1 MKKDVKKEIEKK
13 NKRLLFLGFF
23 FRYGLCIIAILVPF
37 IFIIIGDIVN
47 KKDLFYTIGFIFFPL
62 SFIVM
67 GLVYFLACIFE
78 WDHILLVNQSSYHN
92 KMNPND
98 LDFND
103 LNKKEFISIGILFF
117 ILGVAILVVF
127 LISIIEYYNL

>member
-1 MKKDVKKEIEKK
+1 MKKDVKKEIEMK

-37 IFIIIGDIVN
+37 IFIIIGDILN

-67 GLVYFLACIFE
+67 GLDFILACIFE
-78 WDHILLVNQSSYHN
+78 WNHILLVNQSSNHN

-117 ILGVAILVVF
+117 ILGVAILVIF

>member
-67 GLVYFLACIFE
+67 GLDFILACIFE
-78 WDHILLVNQSSYHN
+78 WNHILLVNQSSNHN

>member
-1 MKKDVKKEIEKK
+1 MKKDVKKEIKKK

-67 GLVYFLACIFE
+67 GLDFILACIFE

-103 LNKKEFISIGILFF
+103 LNKKEFIGIGIFFF
-117 ILGVAILVVF
+117 ILGVATLVLF
-127 LISIIEYYNL
+127 LISITKHYNL

>member
-1 MKKDVKKEIEKK
+1 MKKDIKKEIEKR

-37 IFIIIGDIVN
+37 IFIIIGDILN

-62 SFIVM
+62 SIIVM
-67 GLVYFLACIFE
+67 GLDYILACIFE
-78 WDHILLVNQSSYHN
+78 WDHILLVNQSSNHN

-117 ILGVAILVVF
+117 ILGVAILVIF

>member
-67 GLVYFLACIFE
+67 GLDFILACIFE
-78 WDHILLVNQSSYHN
+78 WNHILLVNQSSYHN

-103 LNKKEFISIGILFF
+103 LNKKEFIGIGIFFF
-117 ILGVAILVVF
+117 ILGVAILVIF
-127 LISIIEYYNL
+127 LISITKYYNL

>member
-1 MKKDVKKEIEKK
+1 MKKDIRKEIEKK

-37 IFIIIGDIVN
+37 IFIIIGDILN

-62 SFIVM
+62 SIIVM
-67 GLVYFLACIFE
+67 GLDYILACIFE
-78 WDHILLVNQSSYHN
+78 WDHILLVNQSSNHN

-103 LNKKEFISIGILFF
+103 LNKKEFIGIGIFFF
-117 ILGVAILVVF
+117 ILGVAILVIF
-127 LISIIEYYNL
+127 LFSIIEYYNL

>member
-1 MKKDVKKEIEKK
+1 MKKDIKKEIEKR

-37 IFIIIGDIVN
+37 IFIIIGDLLY

-62 SFIVM
+62 SIIVM
-67 GLVYFLACIFE
+67 GLDYILACIFE
-78 WDHILLVNQSSYHN
+78 WNHILLVNQSSYHN

-103 LNKKEFISIGILFF
+103 LNKKEFISIGIFFF
-117 ILGVAILVVF
+117 ILGVAILVIF

>member
-62 SFIVM
+62 SIIVM
-67 GLVYFLACIFE
+67 GLDYILACIFE
-78 WDHILLVNQSSYHN
+78 WDHILLVNQSSNHN

-103 LNKKEFISIGILFF
+103 LNKKEFIGIGIFFF

-127 LISIIEYYNL
+127 LISITKYYNL

>member
-62 SFIVM
+62 SIIVM
-67 GLVYFLACIFE
+67 GLDYILACIFE
-78 WDHILLVNQSSYHN
+78 WNHILLVNQSSNHN

-117 ILGVAILVVF
+117 ILGVAILVIF
-127 LISIIEYYNL
+127 LISITKYYNL

>member
-37 IFIIIGDIVN
+37 IFIIIGDILN

-67 GLVYFLACIFE
+67 GLDFILACIFE
-78 WDHILLVNQSSYHN
+78 WNHILLVNQSSNHN

-117 ILGVAILVVF
+117 ILGVAILVIF

>member
-23 FRYGLCIIAILVPF
+23 FIYGLCITAIGVPF
-37 IFIIIGDIVN
+37 IFIIIGDILN

-62 SFIVM
+62 SIIVM
-67 GLVYFLACIFE
+67 GLDYILACIFE
-78 WDHILLVNQSSYHN
+78 WDHILLVNQSSNHN

-117 ILGVAILVVF
+117 ILGVAILVIF
-127 LISIIEYYNL
+127 LISITKYYNL

>member
-37 IFIIIGDIVN
+37 IFIIIGDILN

-62 SFIVM
+62 SIIVM
-67 GLVYFLACIFE
+67 GLDYILACIFE
-78 WDHILLVNQSSYHN
+78 WDHILLVNQSSNHN

-103 LNKKEFISIGILFF
+103 LNKKEFIGIGIFFF
-117 ILGVAILVVF
+117 ILGVAILVIF
-127 LISIIEYYNL
+127 LISIIQYYNL

>member
-67 GLVYFLACIFE
+67 GLDFILACIFE
-78 WDHILLVNQSSYHN
+78 WDHILLVNQSSNHN

-103 LNKKEFISIGILFF
+103 LNKKEFIGIGIFFF
-117 ILGVAILVVF
+117 ILGVAILVIF

>member
-1 MKKDVKKEIEKK
+1 
-13 NKRLLFLGFF
+13 
-23 FRYGLCIIAILVPF
+23 
-37 IFIIIGDIVN
+37 
-47 KKDLFYTIGFIFFPL
+47 
-62 SFIVM
+62 M
-67 GLVYFLACIFE
+67 GLDYILACIFE

-117 ILGVAILVVF
+117 ILGVAILVIF
-127 LISIIEYYNL
+127 LISITKYYNL

>member
-1 MKKDVKKEIEKK
+1 MKKDIRKEIEKK

-23 FRYGLCIIAILVPF
+23 FRYGICIIAILVPF
-37 IFIIIGDIVN
+37 IFIIIGDILN
-47 KKDLFYTIGFIFFPL
+47 KKDLFYTIGFTFFPL
-62 SFIVM
+62 SIIVM
-67 GLVYFLACIFE
+67 GLDYILACIFE

-117 ILGVAILVVF
+117 ILGVAILVIF
-127 LISIIEYYNL
+127 LISIIQCYNL

>member
-1 MKKDVKKEIEKK
+1 MKKDVKKEIEKR

-37 IFIIIGDIVN
+37 IFIIIGDILN

-62 SFIVM
+62 SIIVM
-67 GLVYFLACIFE
+67 GLDYILACIFE
-78 WDHILLVNQSSYHN
+78 WNHILLVNQSSNHN

-103 LNKKEFISIGILFF
+103 LNKKEFIGIGILFF
-117 ILGVAILVVF
+117 ILGVTILVIF

>member
-1 MKKDVKKEIEKK
+1 MKKDIRKEIEKK

-62 SFIVM
+62 SIIVM
-67 GLVYFLACIFE
+67 GLDYILACIFE

-98 LDFND
+98 IDFND
-103 LNKKEFISIGILFF
+103 LNKKEFIGIGIFFF
-117 ILGVAILVVF
+117 ILGVAILVIF

>member
-37 IFIIIGDIVN
+37 IFIIIGDILN

-67 GLVYFLACIFE
+67 GLDFILACIFE
-78 WDHILLVNQSSYHN
+78 WNHILLVNQSSNYN

-103 LNKKEFISIGILFF
+103 LNKKEFIGIGIFFF
-117 ILGVAILVVF
+117 ILGVAILVIF
-127 LISIIEYYNL
+127 LISIIQYYNL

>member
-37 IFIIIGDIVN
+37 IFIIIGDILN

-62 SFIVM
+62 SIIVM
-67 GLVYFLACIFE
+67 GLDYILACIFE

-117 ILGVAILVVF
+117 ILGVAILVIF
-127 LISIIEYYNL
+127 LISITKYYNL

>member
-1 MKKDVKKEIEKK
+1 MKKDIRKEIEKK

-37 IFIIIGDIVN
+37 IFIIIGDILN

-62 SFIVM
+62 SIIVM
-67 GLVYFLACIFE
+67 GLDYILACIFE

-103 LNKKEFISIGILFF
+103 LNKKEFISIGIFFF
-117 ILGVAILVVF
+117 ILGVAILVLF
-127 LISIIEYYNL
+127 LISIIQYYNL

>member
-1 MKKDVKKEIEKK
+1 MKKDIKKEIEKR

-23 FRYGLCIIAILVPF
+23 FRYGLCITAILVPF
-37 IFIIIGDIVN
+37 IFIIIGDILN

-67 GLVYFLACIFE
+67 GLDFILACIFE
-78 WDHILLVNQSSYHN
+78 WDHILLVNQSASHN
-92 KMNPND
+92 IMNPND

-103 LNKKEFISIGILFF
+103 LNKKEFISIGIFFF
-117 ILGVAILVVF
+117 ILGVAILVIF
-127 LISIIEYYNL
+127 LISIIQYYNL

>member
-23 FRYGLCIIAILVPF
+23 FRYGICIVAIGVPF
-37 IFIIIGDIVN
+37 IFMIIGDILN

-62 SFIVM
+62 SIIVM
-67 GLVYFLACIFE
+67 GLDYILACIFE
-78 WDHILLVNQSSYHN
+78 WNHILLVNQSSYHN
-92 KMNPND
+92 KINPND

-103 LNKKEFISIGILFF
+103 LNKKEFIGIGILFF
-117 ILGVAILVVF
+117 ILGVAILVIF

>member
-37 IFIIIGDIVN
+37 IFIIIGDILN

-62 SFIVM
+62 SIIVM
-67 GLVYFLACIFE
+67 GLDYILACIFE
-78 WDHILLVNQSSYHN
+78 WNHILLVNQSSNHN

-103 LNKKEFISIGILFF
+103 LNKKEFISIGILFI
-117 ILGVAILVVF
+117 ILGVAILVIF
-127 LISIIEYYNL
+127 LISIIKYYNL

>member
-1 MKKDVKKEIEKK
+1 MKRDIRKEIEKK

-23 FRYGLCIIAILVPF
+23 FRYGICIVAIGVPF
-37 IFIIIGDIVN
+37 IFVIIGDILN
-47 KKDLFYTIGFIFFPL
+47 KKDLFYTIGFTFFPL

-67 GLVYFLACIFE
+67 GLDYILACIFE

-103 LNKKEFISIGILFF
+103 LNKKEFIGIGIFFF
-117 ILGVAILVVF
+117 ILGVAILVIF
-127 LISIIEYYNL
+127 LISITKYFNL

>member
-62 SFIVM
+62 SIIVM
-67 GLVYFLACIFE
+67 GLDYILACIFE
-78 WDHILLVNQSSYHN
+78 WDHILLVNQSSNHN

-103 LNKKEFISIGILFF
+103 LNKKEFIGIGIFFF
-117 ILGVAILVVF
+117 ILGVAILVIF

>member
-37 IFIIIGDIVN
+37 IFIIIGDILN

-62 SFIVM
+62 SIIVM
-67 GLVYFLACIFE
+67 GLDYILACIFE

-98 LDFND
+98 IDFND
-103 LNKKEFISIGILFF
+103 LNKKEFIGIGIFFF
-117 ILGVAILVVF
+117 ILGVAILVIF

>member
-67 GLVYFLACIFE
+67 GLDFILACIFE
-78 WDHILLVNQSSYHN
+78 WNHILLVNQSSNHN

-103 LNKKEFISIGILFF
+103 LNKKEFIGIGIFFF
-117 ILGVAILVVF
+117 ILGVAILVIF
-127 LISIIEYYNL
+127 LISITKYYNL

>member
-1 MKKDVKKEIEKK
+1 MKRDIRKEIEKK

-23 FRYGLCIIAILVPF
+23 FRYGICIVAIGVPF
-37 IFIIIGDIVN
+37 IFVIIGDILN
-47 KKDLFYTIGFIFFPL
+47 KKDLFYTIGFTFFPL

-67 GLVYFLACIFE
+67 GLDYILACIFE
-78 WDHILLVNQSSYHN
+78 WNHILLVNQSSYHN

-103 LNKKEFISIGILFF
+103 LNKKEFIGIGIFFF
-117 ILGVAILVVF
+117 ILGVATLVIF
-127 LISIIEYYNL
+127 LISITKNFNL

>member
-1 MKKDVKKEIEKK
+1 MKKDIKKEIEKR

-23 FRYGLCIIAILVPF
+23 FRYGICIIAILVPF
-37 IFIIIGDIVN
+37 IFIIIGDILN

-62 SFIVM
+62 SIIVM
-67 GLVYFLACIFE
+67 GLDYILACIFE
-78 WDHILLVNQSSYHN
+78 WDHILLVNQSSNHN

-103 LNKKEFISIGILFF
+103 LNKKEFIGIGIFFF
-117 ILGVAILVVF
+117 ILGVAILVIF

>member
-62 SFIVM
+62 SIIVM
-67 GLVYFLACIFE
+67 GLDYILACIFE
-78 WDHILLVNQSSYHN
+78 WDHILLVNQSSNHN

-103 LNKKEFISIGILFF
+103 LNKKEFIGIGIFFF
-117 ILGVAILVVF
+117 ILGVAILVIF
-127 LISIIEYYNL
+127 LISIIQYYNL

>member
-37 IFIIIGDIVN
+37 IFIIIGDILN
-47 KKDLFYTIGFIFFPL
+47 KKDLFYTIGFTFFPL

-67 GLVYFLACIFE
+67 GLDFILACIFE
-78 WDHILLVNQSSYHN
+78 WNHILLVNQSSNHN

-103 LNKKEFISIGILFF
+103 LNKKEFIGIGIFFF
-117 ILGVAILVVF
+117 ILGVAILVIF
-127 LISIIEYYNL
+127 LISITKYYNL

>member
-37 IFIIIGDIVN
+37 IFIIIGDILN

-67 GLVYFLACIFE
+67 GLDFILACIFE
-78 WDHILLVNQSSYHN
+78 WNHILLVNQSSNYN

-103 LNKKEFISIGILFF
+103 LNKKEFIGIGIFFF
-117 ILGVAILVVF
+117 ILGVAILVIF

>member
-1 MKKDVKKEIEKK
+1 MKKDIKKEIEKK

-37 IFIIIGDIVN
+37 IFIIIGDILN

-62 SFIVM
+62 SIIVM
-67 GLVYFLACIFE
+67 GLDYILACIFE

-103 LNKKEFISIGILFF
+103 LNKKEFIGIGILFF
-117 ILGVAILVVF
+117 ILGVAILVIF

>member
-1 MKKDVKKEIEKK
+1 MKKDIKKEIEKR

-37 IFIIIGDIVN
+37 IFIIIGDILN
-47 KKDLFYTIGFIFFPL
+47 KKDLFYTIGFTFFPL
-62 SFIVM
+62 SVIVM
-67 GLVYFLACIFE
+67 GLDFILACIFE

-103 LNKKEFISIGILFF
+103 LNKKEFIGIGIFFF
-117 ILGVAILVVF
+117 ILGVAILVLF
-127 LISIIEYYNL
+127 LISIIQYYNL

>member
-1 MKKDVKKEIEKK
+1 MKKDIKKEIEKK

-47 KKDLFYTIGFIFFPL
+47 KKDLFYTIGFTFFPL

-67 GLVYFLACIFE
+67 GLDYILACIFE

-103 LNKKEFISIGILFF
+103 LNKKEFIGIEILFF
-117 ILGVAILVVF
+117 ILGVAILVLF
-127 LISIIEYYNL
+127 LISITKYYNL

>member
-37 IFIIIGDIVN
+37 IFIIIGDILN

-62 SFIVM
+62 SIIVM
-67 GLVYFLACIFE
+67 GLDYIIACIFE
-78 WDHILLVNQSSYHN
+78 WNHILLVNQSSYHN
-92 KMNPND
+92 KINPND
-98 LDFND
+98 LDCND
-103 LNKKEFISIGILFF
+103 LNKKEFISIGIFFF

>member
-1 MKKDVKKEIEKK
+1 MKKDIRKEIEKK

-62 SFIVM
+62 SIIVM
-67 GLVYFLACIFE
+67 GLDYILACIFE

-98 LDFND
+98 IDFND
-103 LNKKEFISIGILFF
+103 LNKKEFIGIGIFFF
-117 ILGVAILVVF
+117 ILGVAILVLF
-127 LISIIEYYNL
+127 LISITKYYNL